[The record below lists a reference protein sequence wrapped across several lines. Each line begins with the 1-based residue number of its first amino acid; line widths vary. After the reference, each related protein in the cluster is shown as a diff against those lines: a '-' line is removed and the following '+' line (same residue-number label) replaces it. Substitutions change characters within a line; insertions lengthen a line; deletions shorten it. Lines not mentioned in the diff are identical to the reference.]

1 MTTMVEKVALAIRDE
16 AVKFKRPVQFY
27 VEGEALSRYEQEH
40 GLDAAWDAEESGKDF
55 ELESW
60 AILARAAIEAMAAPT
75 PRMCKAACA
84 AMSPGKRPTPNR
96 VSHKAKHA
104 IRYRAMIQAALEEK
118 Q

>member
-1 MTTMVEKVALAIRDE
+1 MTTMVEKVARAMAERSKARVAGMFTIDSLPMDGDE
-16 AVKFKRPVQFY
+16 
-27 VEGEALSRYEQEH
+27 
-40 GLDAAWDAEESGKDF
+40 DF
-55 ELESW
+55 V
-60 AILARAAIEAMAAPT
+60 ALARAAIEAMAAPT
-75 PRMCKAACA
+75 SKMCKAACA

>member
-1 MTTMVEKVALAIRDE
+1 MGMIERVARAICRSMESDPDE
-16 AVKFKRPVQFY
+16 HWRV
-27 VEGEALSRYEQEH
+27 YEDE
-40 GLDAAWDAEESGKDF
+40 
-55 ELESW
+55 
-60 AILARAAIEAMAAPT
+60 ARAAIEAMSAPT
-75 PRMCKAACA
+75 PKMCRAACA